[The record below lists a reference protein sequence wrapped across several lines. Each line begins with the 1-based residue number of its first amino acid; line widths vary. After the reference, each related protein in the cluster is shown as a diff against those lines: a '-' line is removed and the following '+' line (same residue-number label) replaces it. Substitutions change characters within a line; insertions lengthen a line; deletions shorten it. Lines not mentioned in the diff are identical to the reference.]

1 MADEI
6 VSLMTIGSKQY
17 AASHTQ
23 QAFRSQ
29 HFKISISQPII
40 FYKEFAIKG

>member
-1 MADEI
+1 MCPTLISICRKMADEI

-29 HFKISISQPII
+29 HFKISIS
-40 FYKEFAIKG
+40 